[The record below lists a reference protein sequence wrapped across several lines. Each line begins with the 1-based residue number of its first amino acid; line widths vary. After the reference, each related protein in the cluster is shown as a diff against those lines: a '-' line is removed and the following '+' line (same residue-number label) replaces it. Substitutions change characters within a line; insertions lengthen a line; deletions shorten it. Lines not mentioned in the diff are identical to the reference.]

1 MTSSEEEEKSNPN
14 NINHFYNF
22 YKNRYLLNSSSF
34 TKNSNSH
41 TLSKT
46 VTAVIVSSGASN
58 HYRPLSI
65 VDCINTLPCHENMQI
80 NLPNKKIITPTHT
93 AYLNLPNIPRAAL
106 KTYLFPDIPN
116 KILLSLSQFYD
127 HGYKIIFDSKNM
139 CVFVKNKI
147 I

>member
-22 YKNRYLLNSSSF
+22 YKNRYLLNFSSF

-93 AYLNLPNIPRAAL
+93 AYLNLPNIPRVAL

-116 KILLSLSQFYD
+116 KILLSLSQFCD
-127 HGYKIIFDSKNM
+127 HSINLFLIVKI
-139 CVFVKNKI
+139 CVYLLKI
-147 I
+147 KL